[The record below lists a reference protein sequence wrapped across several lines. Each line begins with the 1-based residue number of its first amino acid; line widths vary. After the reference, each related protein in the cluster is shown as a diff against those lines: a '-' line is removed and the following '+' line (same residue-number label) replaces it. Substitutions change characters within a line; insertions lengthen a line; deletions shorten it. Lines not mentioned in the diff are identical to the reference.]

1 MAARAM
7 HIHQCFPHVSQTAH
21 IYYVQTQSRL
31 PRPLTRV
38 HTRSDNMQN
47 VTSAR
52 ILKTTIKS
60 PRSLCTVYHLRGLLN
75 FTGQNSSSSFRLCDS
90 SSDGVQALV
99 HKSVGAIAAPIS

>member
-38 HTRSDNMQN
+38 RTRSDNMQN

-52 ILKTTIKS
+52 ILKTTRKS
-60 PRSLCTVYHLRGLLN
+60 PRSLGTVYNLPGQLN
-75 FTGQNSSSSFRLCDS
+75 FTGYNGSSTCRLCVGIS
-90 SSDGVQALV
+90 SGALATN
-99 HKSVGAIAAPIS
+99 HKSIGALDDTM